1 MSQEHVIRF
10 MTLADVPRIATLER
24 RLFTQPW
31 PAAVFVAQVQRESGI
46 YLVCEVDDEIVGYL
60 IADAFIDVWHIM
72 NVAVDA
78 PYRRRHLAS
87 DLLEVYFSLT
97 EQEPHRGHT
106 LEVRVSNQAAI
117 DLYRSFGFISSG
129 VRPNYYSNDREDA
142 LIMWREWEGESA

>member
-1 MSQEHVIRF
+1 MSQGHLIRF
-10 MTLADVPRIATLER
+10 MTLADVPRVAALEQ

-31 PAAVFVAQVQRESGI
+31 TPAVFVAQVQRESGI
-46 YLVCEVDDEIVGYL
+46 YLVCEVDAVLAGYL

-78 PYRRRHLAS
+78 PYRRHHLAS
-87 DLLEVYFSLT
+87 DLLEAYFSLT